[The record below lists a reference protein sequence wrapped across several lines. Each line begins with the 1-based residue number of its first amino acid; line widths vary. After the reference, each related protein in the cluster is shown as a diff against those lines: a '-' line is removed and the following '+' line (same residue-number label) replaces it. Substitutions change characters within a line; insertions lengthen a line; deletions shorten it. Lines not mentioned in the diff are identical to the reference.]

1 MKRTTIWTCAA
12 LLLLL
17 LSPVGRPAHGRPKYA
32 KTFLT
37 TYEKEFAGNPES
49 TKCVVCHLPG
59 DKKSLRNN
67 YGDAVAE
74 SLRMRNVEDQE
85 VVKQAL
91 RETEPKPSA
100 IEGKTFGDLIREG
113 RLPATR

>member
-1 MKRTTIWTCAA
+1 M
-12 LLLLL
+12 
-17 LSPVGRPAHGRPKYA
+17 
-32 KTFLT
+32 KTFFA
-37 TYEKEFAGNPES
+37 TYEKEFPGNL
-49 TKCVVCHLPG
+49 TAKCCVVCHLPG

-85 VVKQAL
+85 VVEKAL